1 MRLRVASEAD
11 VPVLSGLIERS
22 VRELQRGDYTPLQ
35 IELALRTVYGV
46 DTTLIRD
53 GTYFVVEHGDDI
65 VGCGG
70 WSRRKTLYGGDI
82 WSGREDE
89 LLDPRVD
96 AAKIRAFFVRPDF
109 ARRGIGT
116 QLLNECE
123 YAAQKAGFRKFE
135 MGATITGIPLYEAH
149 GYTRSGH
156 VDVPL
161 PGGEKLPVV
170 HMVKTIL
177 PI

>member
-35 IELALRTVYGV
+35 IE
-46 DTTLIRD
+46 
-53 GTYFVVEHGDDI
+53 VEHGEDI

-70 WSRRKTLYGGDI
+70 WSKRKTLYGGDI

-123 YAAQKAGFRKFE
+123 DAAQKAGFRKFE

-156 VDVPL
+156 VHVPL
-161 PGGEKLPVV
+161 PGGEKLAVV